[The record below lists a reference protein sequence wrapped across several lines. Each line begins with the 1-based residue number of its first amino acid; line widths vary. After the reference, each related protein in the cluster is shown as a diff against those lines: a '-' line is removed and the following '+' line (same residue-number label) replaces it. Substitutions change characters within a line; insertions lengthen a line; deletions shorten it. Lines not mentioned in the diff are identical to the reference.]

1 MILTVVFLCVTAVLP
16 PSTGQEPEALGA
28 LSSSRA
34 EQQKLIVDRHNALR
48 KGVKPTASNMM
59 KMEWCPPAAENA
71 QNWANQCTLRHSP
84 PNLRRTN
91 VPCGENLFMSSA
103 PLSWSYVLQSWYNE
117 EKNFKYGT
125 GAKTKGAVVGHY
137 TQMVWHNSYKIGCG
151 LAFCSNTTYSYFY
164 VCQYCPAGNL
174 ISSMKTPYKEG
185 EPCGDC
191 PNSCEDGLCTNP

>member
-1 MILTVVFLCVTAVLP
+1 MILTVVVLCVTAVLP

-48 KGVKPTASNMM
+48 RGVKPTASNMM
-59 KMEWCPPAAENA
+59 KMEWCPAAAENA

-91 VPCGENLFMSSA
+91 VLCGENLFMSSA

-164 VCQYCPAGNL
+164 VCQYCPAL
-174 ISSMKTPYKEG
+174 KKWF
-185 EPCGDC
+185 
-191 PNSCEDGLCTNP
+191 